1 MTAEG
6 THLPWMENPT
16 RHRRQQLLLQRPRRS
31 RTTQGD
37 SLGLTGVLIEETIG
51 IEAAVQVMNQA
62 SFLDTTATSTAPEAG
77 PLKIMTGHA
86 EVVAMAIHSPSIGC
100 LVEVA
105 VATFTVEDMDQVEA
119 MITITGAAD
128 PEVMECTRPT
138 RNTETTEDMGTDAVG
153 PTIQKCEKMVVPC
166 PRLQTDTGSHIPI
179 EDPEWLPQR
188 AE

>member
-1 MTAEG
+1 M
-6 THLPWMENPT
+6 
-16 RHRRQQLLLQRPRRS
+16 
-31 RTTQGD
+31 
-37 SLGLTGVLIEETIG
+37 
-51 IEAAVQVMNQA
+51 
-62 SFLDTTATSTAPEAG
+62 AT
-77 PLKIMTGHA
+77 
-86 EVVAMAIHSPSIGC
+86 HSPSTGC

-105 VATFTVEDMDQVEA
+105 VANFTAEGMGQAEA
-119 MITITGAAD
+119 TTTITGAAD

-153 PTIQKCEKMVVPC
+153 PTIQKCGKMAVPC